1 MVLNVD
7 MKEKEVLAQAMR
19 ECVKNGFFSGKKAE
33 ALIKKIERSERK
45 IKPRSAKNKGA
56 SWQKEMCEMISRITG
71 VEFNQQDDSCDIH
84 SREMGLSGADII
96 VRGRARELFDF
107 DPECKNCNVV
117 SVPEWIRQA
126 KSNSKDGKY
135 VIFVKSPRLEDSVA
149 IMSIDNFESLAYG
162 AAAWD
167 KETGV

>member
-7 MKEKEVLAQAMR
+7 GKEKEVIAMAIR
-19 ECVKNGFFSGKKAE
+19 ECMSRGIFTGKKTE
-33 ALIKKIERSERK
+33 ALLKKVERSQK
-45 IKPRSAKNKGA
+45 QIKPRSAKNKGA
-56 SWQKEMCEMISRITG
+56 LWQKEMCEMISRITG
-71 VEFNQQDDSCDIH
+71 VKFDQQDDACDIH

-96 VRGRARELFDF
+96 VRGRARALFDF

-126 KSNSKDGKY
+126 KSNSKGDKY
-135 VIFVKSPRLEDSVA
+135 VIFVKSPRLEDNVA